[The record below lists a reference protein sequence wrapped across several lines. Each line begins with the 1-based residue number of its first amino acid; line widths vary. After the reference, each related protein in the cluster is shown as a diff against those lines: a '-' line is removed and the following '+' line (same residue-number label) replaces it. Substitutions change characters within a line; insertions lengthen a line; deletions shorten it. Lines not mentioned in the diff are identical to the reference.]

1 MGTEPPAAE
10 ARNAEEDGGVGV
22 DGEEGEEGTPRT
34 IDDSVVNMGDAA
46 EGEEGGKGLVV
57 AIHAHIPPKGER

>member
-22 DGEEGEEGTPRT
+22 DGDGKEGEEGTPCT
-34 IDDSVVNMGDAA
+34 IDDSVVNTGDAA

-57 AIHAHIPPKGER
+57 AIHIPPKVER